1 MNDEKNDMNREDP
14 EKNISSPLKHHLR
27 AMLPDGEGKTTRDPL
42 PREFLEDA
50 SEGLQQVK
58 DEKQLETVL
67 QQLNRQ
73 MHLQLIHKKKSR
85 KRRGIGDLSWAY
97 WAIIIILIFSI
108 LGYLVIR
115 MSLKH

>member
-14 EKNISSPLKHHLR
+14 SENSSASLNRLR
-27 AMLPDGEGKTTRDPL
+27 AMLADGEGKTVREPL
-42 PREFLEDA
+42 PGEFLQDA

-73 MHLQLIHKKKSR
+73 MRLQLTPKKKNR
-85 KRRGIGDLSWAY
+85 KRRGIGDLSWSY
-97 WAIIIILIFSI
+97 WAIIIVLLLTI

-115 MSLKH
+115 MILKH